1 MGSLDVLGFWLKQI
15 GRNISAPGQ
24 AVPGVPVGKGG
35 CRPGQ
40 GKLEKPLGCSSD
52 AFGLSCL
59 LPDCL
64 NPLTC
69 GWAIRMAQMLA
80 GVSAVQADER
90 ALTVSFMWGS
100 PWGPWSGLQVS
111 TDG

>member
-1 MGSLDVLGFWLKQI
+1 MGSLDVSAFWLKQT
-15 GRNISAPGQ
+15 GRNISA
-24 AVPGVPVGKGG
+24 
-35 CRPGQ
+35 PGQ

-64 NPLTC
+64 NPLTW
-69 GWAIRMAQMLA
+69 GWAIRMVQMLA
-80 GVSAVQADER
+80 GVSAVQADVR